1 MKKNKD
7 AKKTKGNSIFDN
19 RRFVLFISVLLAAF
33 AWIIVAGF
41 IKPGETATL
50 NDIVI
55 NYRQKESNYKNLGL
69 SLVGDLR
76 ETASV
81 DVEGDSNVIYKLRST
96 DVTIAPDYSNVTGA
110 GTYVVPLRATREVD
124 GNFEVVKIKPDSVT
138 LQFEVMD
145 KMTITVQG
153 KADGIEAAEGYFKDT
168 LIVSPTTIDVT
179 GPSSEIEKIVEAVA
193 EVPDKEV
200 RTETKYYGASVKLL
214 DENGDQVD
222 SSLITLSESEVEIT
236 VPILEVREIPIVP
249 VYSSA
254 PANFDTEWFNSL
266 ITLSEQTIEIAA
278 AKEEINNFTECQV
291 GPIDISLFDISQ
303 TTVVYPITFPEKS
316 KNKIK
321 NIAQLNQVTAT
332 IDTSGLAQ
340 KTFKVESSNIEVVNV
355 PAGLTITPV
364 TKTGLN
370 VTLVGPTDVIDGL
383 LAENVVVQVEA
394 YGVTSEQGGQQNLA
408 ARVVVSSNNRVF
420 AVGQYQVV
428 CQVKVDAT

>member
-1 MKKNKD
+1 MKKNKQ
-7 AKKTKGNSIFDN
+7 ANKTSGKNIFDN
-19 RRFVLFISVLLAAF
+19 RKFVLVLSILLAVF

-41 IKPGETATL
+41 IKPGETANL
-50 NDIVI
+50 NDITI

-69 SLVGDLR
+69 SLVGEPR

-81 DVEGDSNVIYKLRST
+81 EVEGDSNVIYKLRGT

-153 KADGIEAAEGYFKDT
+153 KADGIEAADGYFKDT
-168 LIVSPTTIDVT
+168 IIVSPTTIDVT

-200 RTETKYYGASVKLL
+200 RTETKYYGASIKLL
-214 DENGDQVD
+214 DENGEQVD

-249 VYSSA
+249 AYSGA
-254 PANFDTEWFNSL
+254 PTNFDTEWFNSL
-266 ITLSEQTIEIAA
+266 ITLSQDTIEIAA
-278 AKEEINNFTECQV
+278 AKEDINNLTECQI
-291 GPIDISLFDISQ
+291 GPIDISQFDIAQ
-303 TTVVYPITFPEKS
+303 TTVVYPVSFPEKS

-332 IDTSGLAQ
+332 IDTSGLSQ
-340 KTFKVESSNIEVVNV
+340 KTYKIDAENIEVVNA
-355 PAGLTITPV
+355 PAGLTITPIA
-364 TKTGLN
+364 KTGIN
-370 VTLVGPTDVIDGL
+370 VTLVGPTDAIDGL
-383 LAENVVVQVEA
+383 LAENIVVQVEA
-394 YGVTSEQGGQQNLA
+394 YGITSEQGGQQNLP

-428 CQVKVDAT
+428 CQVQVETA

>member
-1 MKKNKD
+1 MKKNSQE
-7 AKKTKGNSIFDN
+7 KKKNGKNIFDN
-19 RRFVLFISVLLAAF
+19 RRFVLFISILLAAF

-50 NDIVI
+50 NDIAI

-69 SLVGDLR
+69 SLVSDLR

-81 DVEGDSNVIYKLRST
+81 EVEGDSNVIYKLRST
-96 DVTIAPDYSNVTGA
+96 DVTITPDYSNVTGA
-110 GTYVVPLRATREVD
+110 GTYIVPLRATREVD

-153 KADGIEAAEGYFKDT
+153 KADGIEAADGYFKDT
-168 LIVSPTTIDVT
+168 IVVSPTTIDVT

-200 RTETKYYGASVKLL
+200 RTETKYYGASIKLL

-236 VPILEVREIPIVP
+236 VPILEVREIPIIP
-249 VYSSA
+249 AYSGA
-254 PANFDTEWFNSL
+254 PSNFDTEWFNSL
-266 ITLSEQTIEIAA
+266 ITLSQDTIEIAA
-278 AKEEINNFTECQV
+278 AKEDINNFTECQI
-291 GPIDISLFDISQ
+291 GPIDISQFDISQ

-332 IDTSGLAQ
+332 VDTSGLSQ
-340 KTFKVESSNIEVVNV
+340 KTYKIETENIEVVNA
-355 PAGLTITPV
+355 PAGLTVTPV
-364 TKTGLN
+364 GKTGIN
-370 VTLVGPTDVIDGL
+370 VTLVGPTDAIDGL
-383 LAENVVVQVEA
+383 LAENIVVQVEA
-394 YGVTSEQGGQQNLA
+394 YGITSEQGGQQNLP

-428 CQVKVDAT
+428 CQVQVETE